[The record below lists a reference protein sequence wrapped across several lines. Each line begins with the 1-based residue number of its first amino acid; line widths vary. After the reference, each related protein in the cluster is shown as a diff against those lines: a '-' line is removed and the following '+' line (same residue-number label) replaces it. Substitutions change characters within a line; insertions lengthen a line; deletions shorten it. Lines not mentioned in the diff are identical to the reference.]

1 MNRASLLAAIALLPQ
16 SGAPLPSPAEIAK
29 LPPDGRPEFNRLVFE
44 KSPYLLQHARNP
56 VDWYPWGDLAFER
69 ARKEDKPVFL
79 SIGYSTCHWCHVMEK
94 ESFEDAEVA
103 AVLNR
108 SFVCV
113 KVDREERPDVDQ
125 VYLAVVQAM
134 TGSGGWPATI
144 VMTPDRK
151 PFFAGTYFPKASL
164 DGRPGLLEIL
174 RGLTDAWKTDRKG
187 VTGNADRAAA
197 WAAKR
202 FASAPGDAPGAA
214 TLEAAAKELASR
226 YDAAEGGFDAA
237 PKFPVPHQLGFLLRW
252 WKRSGDSHA
261 LEMVERT
268 LDAMARGGIHDQ
280 VGGGFHRY
288 STDRRWLVPHF
299 EKMLYDQA
307 LLAQAYV
314 EAFEA
319 TRKEAWRA
327 VARDV
332 FGYVLRDLATPEG
345 AFASAEDA
353 DSEGREGAFY
363 LWSRAELDQALGA
376 EEAARF
382 AVAYGVTSEGDVRDA
397 PGRNV
402 LHGGAAEFDADLA
415 KLAAARARRPRPLKD
430 DKVLTDWNG
439 LMIGAL
445 AHGARALDEPS
456 YAAAAR
462 RAAEFVL
469 ARLVDDQGRLKK
481 RWRQGEAA
489 HAAVLEDYAFLC
501 WGLTELYET
510 DLDPRW
516 LSAAVRL
523 CDGMIERFA
532 DEKSGGFFSTA
543 SDAEALIAR
552 AKDAY
557 DGAVPS
563 GNSLA
568 ALDLL
573 RLGHLTGRTAY
584 LERAQRVF
592 RAFSTEIRG
601 SPSRSSAMMIALDLA
616 TGPASE
622 VVIAGE
628 PGAEDTAAMLRALR
642 SRFLPGAL
650 VLLRPGGDDPP
661 IARIAE
667 FVRGQRS
674 LGGKATA
681 YVCRDFA
688 CRAPVADPAALADLL
703 K

>member
-56 VDWYPWGDLAFER
+56 VDWYPWGDLAFDR

-125 VYLAVVQAM
+125 VYLEVVQAM

-174 RGLTDAWKTDRKG
+174 RGLADAWRTDRKG

-202 FASAPGDAPGAA
+202 FASAPGDALGAA
-214 TLEAAAKELASR
+214 TLEGAARELASR

-252 WKRSGDSHA
+252 WKRSGDAHA

-397 PGRNV
+397 PGRSV
-402 LHGGAAEFDADLA
+402 LHGGTAEFDADLA

-469 ARLVDDQGRLKK
+469 AHLVDDQGRLKK

-489 HAAVLEDYAFLC
+489 HAAVLEDYASLC

-510 DLDPRW
+510 DLDARW

-601 SPSRSSAMMIALDLA
+601 SPSRYSAMMIALDLA